1 MTESADVDAAAARA
15 SEQARLRKER
25 REAKIKAGGSARLNR
40 ITGLGGGFQRDPI
53 PTATASG
60 TDATTNTTTT
70 ASPAPAA
77 ATAPTS
83 DHADPDEVDISSQ
96 QFPSP
101 RRQQSQQQPPSEMS
115 EAQLRQLML
124 GMDMPRGDGSAPAN
138 PFAANPFLN
147 PGLGGAGGQPG
158 GPEDPMLKMLQQ
170 MMGGQMPGGG
180 AGFPGM
186 PGAAAPQQQQQQ
198 PPLDTY
204 SAAWRILHLV
214 VALGLGLYIALTG
227 AFVGTLEARDAAR
240 LASDAG
246 LSSSDLDESSSRARF
261 FYMFATAEAVLLT
274 SRFFLDRTRAPP
286 PGILW
291 TVAGFLPPG
300 VKRYLETALRYGQ
313 VFSTVRSDLLVCVF
327 VLGVCHWWR
336 TVGVVGV

>member
-1 MTESADVDAAAARA
+1 MTESADADAAAAARA

-60 TDATTNTTTT
+60 TDATTA
-70 ASPAPAA
+70 ASPAPATA
-77 ATAPTS
+77 AAPVS
-83 DHADPDEVDISSQ
+83 DHADPDEVDISNQ
-96 QFPSP
+96 HFPSP
-101 RRQQSQQQPPSEMS
+101 RQQQQQQQQQPPSEMS

-147 PGLGGAGGQPG
+147 PGVGGGQPG

-180 AGFPGM
+180 GFPGM
-186 PGAAAPQQQQQQ
+186 PGAPQQQQQ
-198 PPLDTY
+198 PPPPLDTY
-204 SAAWRILHLV
+204 SDAWRILHLV

-227 AFVGTLEARDAAR
+227 AFTGTLEARDAAR

-246 LSSSDLDESSSRARF
+246 GMSSADLDESNSRARF

-274 SRFFLDRTRAPP
+274 SRFFLDRSRAPP

-291 TVAGFLPPG
+291 TVAGFLPPAM
-300 VKRYLETALRYGQ
+300 KRYLETALRYGQ
-313 VFSTVRSDLLVCVF
+313 VFTTVRSDLLVCVF

-336 TVGVVGV
+336 TLGVVGL

>member
-1 MTESADVDAAAARA
+1 MTESADADAAAARA

-60 TDATTNTTTT
+60 TDATT
-70 ASPAPAA
+70 ASPTPAA
-77 ATAPTS
+77 AAPTA

-96 QFPSP
+96 HFPSP
-101 RRQQSQQQPPSEMS
+101 RRQQQQQQPSSEMS

-124 GMDMPRGDGSAPAN
+124 GMDVGRGDGSPAPPN

-147 PGLGGAGGQPG
+147 PGVGGGQPG
-158 GPEDPMLKMLQQ
+158 GPEDPMLRMLQQ
-170 MMGGQMPGGG
+170 MMGGQMPGSAG
-180 AGFPGM
+180 AFPGM
-186 PGAAAPQQQQQQ
+186 PGAAPQQQQQQ
-198 PPLDTY
+198 QPPPLDTY

-227 AFVGTLEARDAAR
+227 SFVGTLEARDAAR

-246 LSSSDLDESSSRARF
+246 MSSATDLDGQSRDSRARF

-274 SRFFLDRTRAPP
+274 SRFFLDRTRALP

-300 VKRYLETALRYGQ
+300 LKRYLETALRYGQ
-313 VFSTVRSDLLVCVF
+313 VFTTVRSDLLVCVF

-336 TVGVVGV
+336 TQGGVGV

>member
-1 MTESADVDAAAARA
+1 MTESADADAAAARA

-60 TDATTNTTTT
+60 TDAATTT
-70 ASPAPAA
+70 ASPTPAA
-77 ATAPTS
+77 APTS

-96 QFPSP
+96 HFPSP
-101 RRQQSQQQPPSEMS
+101 RRQQQQQQQPPSEMS

-138 PFAANPFLN
+138 PFAGNPFLN
-147 PGLGGAGGQPG
+147 PGLGGPGGQPG
-158 GPEDPMLKMLQQ
+158 GPEDPMMKMLQQ

-180 AGFPGM
+180 AGGFPGM
-186 PGAAAPQQQQQQ
+186 PGAAPQQQQQQ
-198 PPLDTY
+198 QAPLDTY

-227 AFVGTLEARDAAR
+227 AFMGTLEARDAAR

-246 LSSSDLDESSSRARF
+246 MSSADLDESNNNRARF

-274 SRFFLDRTRAPP
+274 SRFFLDRSRAPP

-291 TVAGFLPPG
+291 TVAGFLPPSM
-300 VKRYLETALRYGQ
+300 KRYLETALRYGQ
-313 VFSTVRSDLLVCVF
+313 VFTTVRSDLLVCVF

-336 TVGVVGV
+336 TIGVVGV